1 MSNSN
6 KDFKEKIVDFIE
18 KYEVLF
24 YVGGFILTVLSIPL
38 SLAYFPNDTMATF
51 IMVAL
56 TGVVNGLGTL
66 ATALISQQ
74 DREEKEEV
82 DDGP

>member
-18 KYEVLF
+18 KYEVVF
-24 YVGGFILTVLSIPL
+24 YAGGLILTILSIPL
-38 SLAYFPNDTMATF
+38 SLAYFPDDTMATF
-51 IMVAL
+51 IVVAL
-56 TGVVNGLGTL
+56 TSVVNGLGTL

-82 DDGP
+82 DDGS

>member
-24 YVGGFILTVLSIPL
+24 YAGGLILTVLSIPL
-38 SLAYFPNDTMATF
+38 SLAYFPDDTMATF

-82 DDGP
+82 DADS

>member
-6 KDFKEKIVDFIE
+6 SGFKAKIVDFIE

-24 YVGGFILTVLSIPL
+24 YAGGLILTVLSIPL

-82 DDGP
+82 DADS

>member
-6 KDFKEKIVDFIE
+6 KGFKVTIVDFIE
-18 KYEVLF
+18 KYEVIF
-24 YVGGFILTVLSIPL
+24 YVGGFLLTVVSIPL
-38 SLAYFPNDTMATF
+38 SLAYFPDDTMATF

-56 TGVVNGLGTL
+56 TGVVNSLGTL

-74 DREEKEEV
+74 DREEKDEV
-82 DDGP
+82 DEDS

>member
-6 KDFKEKIVDFIE
+6 KDLKEKIVDFIE
-18 KYEVLF
+18 KYEVIF
-24 YVGGFILTVLSIPL
+24 YAGGLLLTVLSIPL
-38 SLAYFPNDTMATF
+38 SLAYFPDDTMATF

-82 DDGP
+82 DDGS

>member
-24 YVGGFILTVLSIPL
+24 YAGGLILTIFSIPL
-38 SLAYFPNDTMATF
+38 SLAYFPDDTMATF

-82 DDGP
+82 DDGS

>member
-24 YVGGFILTVLSIPL
+24 YAGGLILTVLSIPL

-82 DDGP
+82 DADS

>member
-24 YVGGFILTVLSIPL
+24 YTGGLILTVLSIPL

-82 DDGP
+82 DDGS

>member
-6 KDFKEKIVDFIE
+6 NGFKVKIVDFIE
-18 KYEVLF
+18 KYEVAF
-24 YVGGFILTVLSIPL
+24 YVGGLLLTVFSIPL
-38 SLAYFPNDTMATF
+38 SLAYFPDDTMATF

-56 TGVVNGLGTL
+56 TGVVNSLGTL

-74 DREEKEEV
+74 DREEKDEV
-82 DDGP
+82 DSGS

>member
-82 DDGP
+82 DDGS

>member
-18 KYEVLF
+18 KYEVIF
-24 YVGGFILTVLSIPL
+24 YTGGLILTILSIPL
-38 SLAYFPNDTMATF
+38 SLAYFPDDTMATF
-51 IMVAL
+51 IVVAL
-56 TGVVNGLGTL
+56 TSVVNGLGTL

-82 DDGP
+82 DDGS